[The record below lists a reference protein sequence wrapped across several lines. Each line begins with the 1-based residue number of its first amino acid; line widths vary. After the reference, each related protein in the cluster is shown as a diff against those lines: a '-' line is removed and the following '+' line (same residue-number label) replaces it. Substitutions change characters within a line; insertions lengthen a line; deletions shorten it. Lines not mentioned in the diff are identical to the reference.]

1 MENKKETIT
10 MGYIGYIGII
20 LGYIGIMEKKMK
32 ATIGLGFQT
41 FKTEGWQKESF
52 PYHHMR
58 DRNLSLWSK
67 GF

>member
-1 MENKKETIT
+1 MDF
-10 MGYIGYIGII
+10 GYSGII
-20 LGYIGIMEKKMK
+20 LGYIGIMEKKTE

-52 PYHHMR
+52 PYLQMR

-67 GF
+67 EF